1 MLGQRSNYFFGH
13 LSQCFTPVVYV
24 FRRESK
30 RYTQE
35 KYIFEM
41 TRDDE
46 QQIDEQQMILET

>member
-24 FRRESK
+24 VSK

-41 TRDDE
+41 TRDDDE

>member
-1 MLGQRSNYFFGH
+1 
-13 LSQCFTPVVYV
+13 V
-24 FRRESK
+24 RRESK

>member
-24 FRRESK
+24 SEEAFLRGK

-46 QQIDEQQMILET
+46 QQMNSR